1 MDTVVPGKDY
11 TTGGGAIYILGN
23 DTHIMSCTFDNTH
36 GREGGVIYVHGN
48 NAVIDN
54 ATTSNAYALNGGT
67 FYIAGA
73 NAVISNSDI
82 RDSHVTVAGGAVY
95 INGQHAKILNT
106 TVDNT
111 YAQNAAY
118 DDTNLGGAVY
128 INGAYSTIDGSTF
141 TNSHARNGAIM
152 YLVGNYCNIIN
163 STLTDGYSEHHGGA
177 IYCRGSYCTVT
188 DCNISE
194 NIANWNGGGVFWDGG
209 SNARYNN
216 IYRTLFVGNVAYANT
231 GTNTRGGGAIYYSQ
245 GVRNNI
251 IKDSQFINDSVQ
263 TTNNVEG
270 EGGAILWDYSNGG
283 IIDNCTFDGCF
294 LTSTMPGNGW
304 FQGGAIY
311 LRSHN
316 ITINDCVFENCWS
329 IKEAGA
335 LYLSNTQGTV
345 ISPYD
350 ILINNTKFINNTAK
364 ADVAYTDRDQG
375 GGAIQAKECYNV
387 VVMNS
392 DFINNTANRGGA
404 YVLTSIKNNGNYLEN
419 CTSKETMLYMMVE
432 VYIQINISHCVILQL
447 LIPQM
452 EETVVGHT
460 LQISHHIMI

>member
-1 MDTVVPGKDY
+1 MAIIGSNITIEDSSFKKTSAEMAGGAIFVTGNNVNITGSYFEDCSVSMDTVVPGKDY

-67 FYIAGA
+67 FYIASA

-82 RDSHVTVAGGAVY
+82 RDSHVTAAGGAVY

-270 EGGAILWDYSNGG
+270 EGGVSFG
-283 IIDNCTFDGCF
+283 ITVMVVS
-294 LTSTMPGNGW
+294 LT
-304 FQGGAIY
+304 
-311 LRSHN
+311 
-316 ITINDCVFENCWS
+316 
-329 IKEAGA
+329 
-335 LYLSNTQGTV
+335 TV
-345 ISPYD
+345 H
-350 ILINNTKFINNTAK
+350 LM
-364 ADVAYTDRDQG
+364 
-375 GGAIQAKECYNV
+375 V
-387 VVMNS
+387 VS
-392 DFINNTANRGGA
+392 
-404 YVLTSIKNNGNYLEN
+404 
-419 CTSKETMLYMMVE
+419 
-432 VYIQINISHCVILQL
+432 
-447 LIPQM
+447 
-452 EETVVGHT
+452 
-460 LQISHHIMI
+460 